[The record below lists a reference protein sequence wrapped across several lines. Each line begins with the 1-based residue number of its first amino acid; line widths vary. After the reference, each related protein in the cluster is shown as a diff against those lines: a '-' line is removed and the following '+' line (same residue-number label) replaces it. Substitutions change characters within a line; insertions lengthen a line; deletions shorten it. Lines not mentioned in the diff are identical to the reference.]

1 MEMNY
6 LEKQINLNKIAF
18 VIGGLGTIG
27 LEVSKA
33 LLDSGAQ
40 VVIIDVK
47 TLDKKLKTFVKKNNF
62 KYYQLNKNWEKYLS
76 KDFKKIVRKFS
87 TPDIFVNCS
96 YPKTNKWKFNTFEKL
111 KLSEL
116 TKNIK
121 LHLVS
126 FCWFA
131 KLAADEMKKNKKKG
145 TIIQLGSIYGLKAQD
160 MSLYKNTK
168 IKENASY
175 SIIKG
180 GIINFSKQMASYYG
194 KYAIRI
200 NNVCPGGVRNPKDNN
215 QKNLNF
221 MKRYNLKTPLKKM
234 AESSDVASAVLFLSS
249 NSSSHITGQTLVV
262 DGGLSIV

>member
-116 TKNIK
+116 TKNI
-121 LHLVS
+121 
-126 FCWFA
+126 
-131 KLAADEMKKNKKKG
+131 N
-145 TIIQLGSIYGLKAQD
+145 QLGSIYGLKAQD

>member
-1 MEMNY
+1 MNY
-6 LEKQINLNKIAF
+6 LEKQINVNKIAF

-47 TLDKKLKTFVKKNNF
+47 SLDKKLKKFLKKNNF
-62 KYYQLNKNWEKYLS
+62 KYYQLNKNSEKYLN

-96 YPKTNKWKFNTFEKL
+96 YPKTSKWKHNTFAKL

-126 FCWFA
+126 FCWFD
-131 KLAADEMKKNKKKG
+131 KKVIEEMKKNKKKG
-145 TIIQLGSIYGLKAQD
+145 TII
-160 MSLYKNTK
+160 
-168 IKENASY
+168 
-175 SIIKG
+175 
-180 GIINFSKQMASYYG
+180 
-194 KYAIRI
+194 
-200 NNVCPGGVRNPKDNN
+200 
-215 QKNLNF
+215 
-221 MKRYNLKTPLKKM
+221 
-234 AESSDVASAVLFLSS
+234 
-249 NSSSHITGQTLVV
+249 
-262 DGGLSIV
+262 